1 MPVPSKGSA
10 QDGRPGSASAAAEAP
25 QDPAEH
31 IYKVSQNSEVRN
43 TAGIKASKRR
53 CCVFEDVDAT
63 CWWSSGRGMYVYEVS
78 CVKAVL
84 GVSWVVPC
92 LPGER

>member
-43 TAGIKASKRR
+43 TAGIKNK
-53 CCVFEDVDAT
+53 
-63 CWWSSGRGMYVYEVS
+63 
-78 CVKAVL
+78 
-84 GVSWVVPC
+84 
-92 LPGER
+92 